1 MKTSRLQLAG
11 IIARRVL
18 DRKFGTRDAVSLA
31 AYLLEERRTGDV
43 DSLLRDVQA
52 VWAESGYVEVVA
64 TSAHELTPQVVRDI
78 EAEARKIYPEAKR
91 IAVTARLD
99 PEVVGGVRLDFAGHQ
114 LDLSIAARLQQ
125 FKTLAVH
132 GKD

>member
-1 MKTSRLQLAG
+1 MKTSRTQLAG
-11 IIARRVL
+11 IIGRRTLARQ
-18 DRKFGTRDAVSLA
+18 FGKAEVKSLA
-31 AYLLEERRTGDV
+31 AYLLEEKRTGDV

-52 VWAESGYVEVVA
+52 VWAEHGFVEVVA
-64 TSAHELTPQVVRDI
+64 TSAHELSPQVVRDI
-78 EAEARKIYPEAKR
+78 EAEVRTIYPEAKR
-91 IAVTARLD
+91 IAVAARLD

-114 LDLSIAARLQQ
+114 LDLSVAARLQQ